1 MQQTKKNQGFTLIE
15 LMVTV
20 AIMAIIAMMAAPSFG
35 DMVTRQKV
43 NSNARGFITALNQA
57 KSQAALLRT
66 TVAVCPSRTN
76 SDDDFTKDECA
87 TAFIVEYTAPNP
99 SLTPSE
105 IQILKQNI
113 LADRV
118 YSVEID
124 PKVTVQSTSTTGALF
139 NAIGSVNAQATFNIC
154 AAGNLRSISVLRL
167 GSISQSSGTC

>member
-20 AIMAIIAMMAAPSFG
+20 AVMAIIAMMAAPSFG
-35 DMVTRQKV
+35 DMVTRQKL
-43 NSNARGFITALNQA
+43 NSNARGLITALNQA

-66 TVAVCPSRTN
+66 TVAVCSSKTN
-76 SDDDFTKDECA
+76 SDDNFTKDECA
-87 TAFIVEYTAPNP
+87 TAVIPNY
-99 SLTPSE
+99 SSMTTTQKENVL
-105 IQILKQNI
+105 I
-113 LADRV
+113 DRV
-118 YSVEID
+118 YLVEID

-139 NAIGSVNAQATFNIC
+139 NAIGSVNTQVTFNIC

>member
-35 DMVTRQKV
+35 DMVTRQKL
-43 NSNARGFITALNQA
+43 NSNARGLIIALNQA

-66 TVAVCPSRTN
+66 TVAVCSSKTN
-76 SDDDFTKDECA
+76 SDDNFTKDECA
-87 TAFIVEYTAPNP
+87 TAVIPNY
-99 SLTPSE
+99 SSMTTTQKENVL
-105 IQILKQNI
+105 I
-113 LADRV
+113 DRV
-118 YSVEID
+118 YLVEID

>member
-35 DMVTRQKV
+35 DMVTRQKL
-43 NSNARGFITALNQA
+43 NSNARGLITALNQA

-76 SDDDFTKDECA
+76 SDDDFEKEECA
-87 TAFIVEYTAPNP
+87 IAVIPNYASMTATQKENVLI
-99 SLTPSE
+99 
-105 IQILKQNI
+105 
-113 LADRV
+113 DRV
-118 YSVEID
+118 YLVEID

-139 NAIGSVNAQATFNIC
+139 NATGSVSTQATFNIC
-154 AAGNLRSISVLRL
+154 AARNLRSISVLRL